1 MGPIKI
7 LVTSQK
13 GGVGKS
19 TLTANLAAYF
29 AQFQRRQ
36 VALIDFDHQASS
48 YHWIERVPVSGV
60 TPVICDVVTERDPQL
75 AVLKMKQALRA
86 AERVSDIV
94 FADLTWVNIFPQSLL
109 LEFDLVLVPTSLSKV
124 EMASTIEFVSRFAG
138 VFNGAGERRP
148 ELALVP
154 SRLHRTQDYLD
165 IFSQTNFPV
174 KFGLTSPLPFDL
186 DIQSLYGQD
195 YIFNTPNPECRE
207 RFFQIGREI
216 ERTLQSI
223 HRSREHEETA
233 SKVTPIWQNP
243 KRRTGLGASVLDGF
257 VFEQRSRARPAQTL
271 QAQAQARVQAQA
283 AAKAGA
289 FESLMGMFRKRM

>member
-29 AQFQRRQ
+29 GQFQRRQ

-48 YHWIERVPVSGV
+48 YHWIERVPVTGV

-138 VFNGAGERRP
+138 VFNSEGERRP

-165 IFSQTNFPV
+165 IFSQTNFPL
-174 KFGLTSPLPFDL
+174 KFSLTSPLPFEL

-195 YIFNTPNPECRE
+195 YIFNTRNPECRA
-207 RFFQIGREI
+207 RFFQIGHEI
-216 ERTLQSI
+216 DRTVQAI
-223 HRSREHEETA
+223 HRSREQEDT
-233 SKVTPIWQNP
+233 SRKVTPIWQNP

-257 VFEQRSRARPAQTL
+257 VFEQRSRVRPAQTL
-271 QAQAQARVQAQA
+271 QAQAQVRAQSQA
-283 AAKAGA
+283 AAKASA

>member
-29 AQFQRRQ
+29 GQFHRRQ

-48 YHWIERVPVSGV
+48 YHWIERVPVPGV

-86 AERVSDIV
+86 AERVSDLV

-138 VFNGAGERRP
+138 VFNGTGERRP
-148 ELALVP
+148 QLALVP

-165 IFSQTNFPV
+165 IFTQTNFPV
-174 KFGLTSPLPFDL
+174 KFGLTSPLPFEL

-207 RFFQIGREI
+207 RFFQVGNEI
-216 ERTLQSI
+216 DRTVQSI
-223 HRSREHEETA
+223 ARTRDQEET
-233 SKVTPIWQNP
+233 SRKVTPIWQNP

-257 VFEQRSRARPAQTL
+257 VFEQGSRARPAPIL
-271 QAQAQARVQAQA
+271 PARVQAQA

-289 FESLMGMFRKRM
+289 FESLLGMFRKRM

>member
-138 VFNGAGERRP
+138 VFNGAGERCP
-148 ELALVP
+148 QLALVP

-195 YIFNTPNPECRE
+195 YIFNTPNPECQASHRP
-207 RFFQIGREI
+207 RRQCLGQLRLRTAQPRPSLADAAGPGAGPRPGAGCRQGGR
-216 ERTLQSI
+216 L
-223 HRSREHEETA
+223 
-233 SKVTPIWQNP
+233 
-243 KRRTGLGASVLDGF
+243 
-257 VFEQRSRARPAQTL
+257 
-271 QAQAQARVQAQA
+271 
-283 AAKAGA
+283 
-289 FESLMGMFRKRM
+289 RKPHGHVP

>member
-29 AQFQRRQ
+29 AQVQRRQ

-165 IFSQTNFPV
+165 IFSQSNFPV

-186 DIQSLYGQD
+186 DIQSMYGQD
-195 YIFNTPNPECRE
+195 YIFNTPNPDCRD
-207 RFFQIGREI
+207 RFLQIGREI
-216 ERTLQSI
+216 EQTLQAI
-223 HRSREHEETA
+223 HRSREQEEI
-233 SKVTPIWQNP
+233 SPKVTPIWQNP
-243 KRRTGLGASVLDGF
+243 KRRTGHGASVLDSF
-257 VFEQRSRARPAQTL
+257 VFEQRSRARPSQML
-271 QAQAQARVQAQA
+271 QAQAQARAQAQA

>member
-29 AQFQRRQ
+29 GQFHRRQ

-86 AERVSDIV
+86 AERVSDLV

-138 VFNGAGERRP
+138 VFNGTGERRP
-148 ELALVP
+148 QLALVP

-165 IFSQTNFPV
+165 IFTQTNFPV
-174 KFGLTSPLPFDL
+174 KFGLTSPLPFEL

-207 RFFQIGREI
+207 RFFQVGNEI
-216 ERTLQSI
+216 DRTVQSI
-223 HRSREHEETA
+223 ARTRDQEET
-233 SKVTPIWQNP
+233 SRKVTPIWQNP

-257 VFEQRSRARPAQTL
+257 VFEQGSRARPAPIL
-271 QAQAQARVQAQA
+271 PARVQAQA

-289 FESLMGMFRKRM
+289 FESLLGMFRKRM

>member
-29 AQFQRRQ
+29 GQFHRRQ

-48 YHWIERVPVSGV
+48 YHWIERVPVTGV

-86 AERVSDIV
+86 AERVSDLV

-138 VFNGAGERRP
+138 VFNGTGERRP
-148 ELALVP
+148 QLALVP

-165 IFSQTNFPV
+165 IFTQTNFPV
-174 KFGLTSPLPFDL
+174 KFGLTSPLPFEL

-207 RFFQIGREI
+207 RFFQVGNEI
-216 ERTLQSI
+216 DRTVQSI
-223 HRSREHEETA
+223 ARTRDQEET
-233 SKVTPIWQNP
+233 SRKVTPIWQNP

-257 VFEQRSRARPAQTL
+257 VFEQGSRARPAPIL
-271 QAQAQARVQAQA
+271 PARVQAQA

-289 FESLMGMFRKRM
+289 FESLLGMFRKRM

>member
-29 AQFQRRQ
+29 AQFHRRQ

-48 YHWIERVPVSGV
+48 YHWIESVPVSGV

-138 VFNGAGERRP
+138 VFNGAGDRRP

-165 IFSQTNFPV
+165 IFSQSNFPV

-216 ERTLQSI
+216 ERTLQAI
-223 HRSREHEETA
+223 DRSREQEETA

-257 VFEQRSRARPAQTL
+257 VFEQRGRARPSQTL
-271 QAQAQARVQAQA
+271 QAQAQARVQAQV